1 MNRKAYLIKGS
12 KIESGER
19 KSWIEKVTISRSK
32 AEEIKKNL
40 NLSQIEEI
48 EKGKEIFDRYI
59 KENQEGS
66 LWDEKIFHTEKMTED
81 EFKYFCY
88 YRYGTKL
95 PFTIHEMELV

>member
-12 KIESGER
+12 KIEEGER
-19 KSWIEKVTISRSK
+19 KSWIEKVTISKSK
-32 AEEIKKNL
+32 AEEIKKSL
-40 NLSQIEEI
+40 NLSQMEEI

-59 KENQEGS
+59 KEEQEET
-66 LWDEKIFHTEKMTED
+66 LWGDKNFHTDKMSED

-95 PFTIHEMELV
+95 PFTIHEMELS